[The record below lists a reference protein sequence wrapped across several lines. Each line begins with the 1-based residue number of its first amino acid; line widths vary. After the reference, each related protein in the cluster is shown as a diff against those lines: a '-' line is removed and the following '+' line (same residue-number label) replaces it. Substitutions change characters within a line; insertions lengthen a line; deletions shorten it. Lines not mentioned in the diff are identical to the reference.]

1 MRTDKSALALS
12 PKIKNWMVL
21 GSVAFGVSFFLS
33 LVVNRDIS
41 KALLTGVITI
51 PATYT
56 GAVIIHK
63 RRINLEK
70 RFRNSLQNQIQ
81 KLEQY
86 KDDLNQFLFDA
97 LAQEQELEASIN
109 TLESELNYLRGQ
121 VSEGYNQR
129 KSISWELAGFQEQ
142 KQQQAA
148 ELYSLQSE
156 INKFAEQ
163 IKQLNQIILAKTA
176 EIRKAETDLN
186 SIKSEIRQVQAQIV
200 EQQNDKQTLEHE
212 LLQIQIQKSL
222 LLEEENQT
230 RDSLSFFNLELI
242 QLQAQVAKQQNEQQV
257 TNQELL
263 NLREDKRKLEEEL
276 YHFRGK
282 TESPSVQL
290 PRLPTPTPSLPKE
303 WTEFMSQLPD
313 SEFLVI
319 KAIAQQDNPLKAL
332 KRIAE
337 ENLTM
342 PELLIDCINNRAMDT
357 IGDRIIEPGSISIP
371 PVIAEEYQLSINQV
385 IEAYEE

>member
-12 PKIKNWMVL
+12 PKITNWMVL

-33 LVVNRDIS
+33 LVVNRDIG

-56 GAVIIHK
+56 GTVIIHK

-70 RFRNSLQNQIQ
+70 RLRNSLQNQIQ

-97 LAQEQELEASIN
+97 LAQEQEIEASIN

-142 KQQQAA
+142 KQQQSA

-156 INKFAEQ
+156 INKFEEQ
-163 IKQLNQIILAKTA
+163 IKQLNQILLTKTA

-200 EQQNDKQTLEHE
+200 EQQNEKQALEQE

-230 RDSLSFFNLELI
+230 RDSLSFFSLELI
-242 QLQAQVAKQQNEQQV
+242 QLQAQVAKQQNEQQA

-263 NLREDKRKLEEEL
+263 NLREEKSKLEEEL
-276 YHFRGK
+276 HHFRSK
-282 TESPSVQL
+282 AESPSVQL
-290 PRLPTPTPSLPKE
+290 PLLPTPTSSLPKD
-303 WTEFMSQLPD
+303 WMEFMTHISDYELR
-313 SEFLVI
+313 VI
-319 KAIAQQDNPLKAL
+319 KAIAQQDNPLQAL

-342 PELLIDCINNRAMDT
+342 PEVLIDSINNRAMDT
-357 IGDRIIEPGSISIP
+357 IGDRLIEPGSISIP
-371 PVIAEEYQLSINQV
+371 PVIAEEYLSRINQL
-385 IEAYEE
+385 IEAYE